1 MMKQSAV
8 DRCILRWPTSTAR
21 IWTREF
27 LQRARRNRNV
37 LAVVAIG
44 SAVREGVRSDD
55 LDILVLCE
63 YSQKFS
69 ERAPLEIDLRA
80 LDAQSVDSK
89 IEAGHDLLGWAVVFG
104 RILYDRKETWVHIVE
119 RWRGRVPLPDP
130 AEAKCRSDI
139 TRHRMQEMREMGDED
154 AAIELEL
161 AYLSH
166 DARATLAEAGIYP
179 ASRPEL
185 PRQLTEIGADRLA
198 AQVQRALDERE
209 QMRSQMV
216 C

>member
-1 MMKQSAV
+1 MKKQSTL
-8 DRCILRWPTSTAR
+8 DRCIFRWPTSAAR
-21 IWTREF
+21 NWTTEF
-27 LQRARRNRNV
+27 LQRVRRDRNV

-55 LDILVLCE
+55 LDVLVLCQ
-63 YSQKFS
+63 SVQAFS
-69 ERAPLEIDLRA
+69 ERAPMEIDLRA
-80 LDAQSVDSK
+80 IDAESVDAK
-89 IEAGHDLLGWAVVFG
+89 IKAGHDLLGWAVVFG
-104 RILYDRKETWVHIVE
+104 RILYDRKETWLHIVE
-119 RWRGRVPLPDP
+119 RWRGRVPLPNP
-130 AEAKCRSDI
+130 VEARCRSDV
-139 TRHRMQEMREMGDED
+139 TRQRMQEMREMGDED

-161 AYLSH
+161 AYFSH

-198 AQVQRALDERE
+198 AQVQLALDAR
-209 QMRSQMV
+209 QKMRSQMV